1 MKLVALIIVS
11 AFLVVGVPVL
21 AQVPAHVE
29 YDFSGTGNL
38 LVSPV
43 VYSGSIDAGEA
54 LLVGGTWGITIDDTG
69 WPGDADKAQRWDYLN
84 TTYFA
89 PNYNPYVRSWTGVF
103 NAQTTASAPQWRAGR
118 PDVGDL
124 VGTADI
130 QFSIQDFDGN
140 ALIDPD
146 ERSSMV
152 VSGTIIVVKNG
163 TGIWAGYCGLGS
175 YSGFTWNDDPLNWA
189 DDAIMGGTVLD
200 IDDCS
205 IPTETVTWGHV
216 KATYGD

>member
-1 MKLVALIIVS
+1 MKLGALLMVS
-11 AFLVVGVPVL
+11 AILVVAVPAL

-29 YDFSGTGNL
+29 YDFTGSGNL
-38 LVSPV
+38 MVSPV
-43 VYSGSIDAGEA
+43 VYGGSIDTGEP
-54 LLVGGTWGITIDDTG
+54 LLVGGTWEIAIDDAG
-69 WPGDADKAQRWDYLN
+69 WPGDGDKALRWGYIDA
-84 TTYFA
+84 TYFT
-89 PNYNPYVRSWTGVF
+89 PNYNAFVHSWTGVF

-124 VGTADI
+124 IGTADI
-130 QFSIQDFDGN
+130 QLTIQDFDGN

-146 ERSSMV
+146 ERSMMV

-175 YSGFTWNDDPLNWA
+175 YSGYTMNEDPLNWA
-189 DDAIMGGTVLD
+189 DDVIMGGTVLD

-205 IPTETVTWGHV
+205 IPTDVVTWGQV
-216 KATYGD
+216 KATYSE

>member
-1 MKLVALIIVS
+1 MKLTALVIVS
-11 AFLVVGVPVL
+11 AVLIVGVPAV

-38 LVSPV
+38 MESPA
-43 VYSGSIDAGEA
+43 VYSGSIDSGEP
-54 LLVGGTWGITIDDTG
+54 LLVGGTWTITIDDTG
-69 WPGDADKAQRWDYLN
+69 WPGDSDKALRWGHLDA
-84 TTYFA
+84 TYFT
-89 PNYNPYVRSWTGVF
+89 PNYNPFVYSWTGVF
-103 NAQTTASAPQWRAGR
+103 NAQTTASAPLWRAGR

-124 VGTADI
+124 LGTAEV
-130 QFSIQDFDGN
+130 QFTIEDQDHN

-146 ERSSMV
+146 ERMMMV

-175 YSGFTWNDDPLNWA
+175 YSGYTLNEDPLNWA
-189 DDAIMGGTVLD
+189 DDSIMGGTVLD

-216 KATYGD
+216 KAAYSE

>member
-1 MKLVALIIVS
+1 MKQVALIIVS
-11 AFLVVGVPVL
+11 AILAVGLPAA
-21 AQVPAHVE
+21 AQVPSHVE

-38 LVSPV
+38 MESPV
-43 VYSGSIDAGEA
+43 VYAGSIDTGEP
-54 LLVGGTWGITIDDTG
+54 LLIGGTWTIAIDDAG
-69 WPGDADKAQRWDYLN
+69 WPGDADKALRWSYIDA
-84 TTYFA
+84 TYFT
-89 PNYNPYVRSWTGVF
+89 PNFNPYVGAWTGVF

-124 VGTADI
+124 IGTADI
-130 QFSIQDFDGN
+130 QFTIQDFDQD

-146 ERSSMV
+146 ERSMMG

-175 YSGFTWNDDPLNWA
+175 YSGITMNEDPLNWA
-189 DDAIMGGTVLD
+189 DDVIMGGTVLE

-216 KATYGD
+216 KAAYGD

>member
-1 MKLVALIIVS
+1 MKLGALLMIS
-11 AFLVVGVPVL
+11 AILVVAGPAL

-29 YDFSGTGNL
+29 YDFTGSGNL
-38 LVSPV
+38 MVSPV
-43 VYSGSIDAGEA
+43 VYGGSIDTGEP
-54 LLVGGTWGITIDDTG
+54 LLVGGTWEIAIDDAG
-69 WPGDADKAQRWDYLN
+69 WPGDGDQALRWSYLDA
-84 TTYFA
+84 TYFT
-89 PNYNPYVRSWTGVF
+89 PNYNAFVGSWTGVF

-124 VGTADI
+124 IGTADI
-130 QFSIQDFDGN
+130 QLTIQDFDGN

-146 ERSSMV
+146 ERSMMV

-175 YSGFTWNDDPLNWA
+175 YSGYMMNEDPLNWA
-189 DDAIMGGTVLD
+189 DDVIMGGTVLD

-205 IPTETVTWGHV
+205 IPTDVVTWGHV
-216 KATYGD
+216 KATYSE